1 MAERE
6 GLFKRL
12 GQGFDRYIGGL
23 LGEDLSKMTPEER
36 AAARRSAIGII
47 GRGMVSPEGGSA
59 ALTNVMQ
66 MRAAQRERPRIQAAE
81 KERERIAGRL
91 FGEDLGARVITQE
104 EAQRIGNPKLAGT
117 IRPRQNFT
125 NLPATESEGLTE
137 VIPTSRYVADPK
149 DALRRL
155 MGTTAGRDLSAM
167 DPDFARFVQESV
179 TGRTVGGATYNPL
192 TGQYTS
198 PMEAPKLTDDLREY
212 QVARAQGYQGS
223 FVDYQRE
230 MKGAGAQR
238 IIFPGQ
244 EGEKEYEKI
253 AGKTRFESQDAAFK
267 AAQAAADNLGKVYE
281 TLNILETG
289 QPFTGALAE
298 TELSIARLKQKLAG
312 REDQRITDTEVLDA
326 LLGSEVFAQLS
337 ALGVGARGLD
347 TPAEREFLRQVV
359 TGTISLNAET
369 LKKMTEIRANVSNRI
384 IDRYNQRVE
393 KGELDNYFR
402 SMGIPKSTIEKPQR
416 PSAQTIKEGTRAVSI
431 DGRTTAVFRNGR
443 WVDERTG
450 QPIGAR

>member
-12 GQGFDRYIGGL
+12 GRGFDRYVGGL
-23 LGEDLSKMTPEER
+23 LGEDLATMTPEER

-66 MRAAQRERPRIQAAE
+66 ARAAQREKPRMQAAE
-81 KERERIAGRL
+81 RERERIAARL
-91 FGEDLGARVITQE
+91 FGGAAPSGGFIESPVE
-104 EAQRIGNPKLAGT
+104 GEAPTPLSSYY
-117 IRPRQNFT
+117 RQ
-125 NLPATESEGLTE
+125 
-137 VIPTSRYVADPK
+137 DPQ

-155 MGTTAGRDLSAM
+155 YSPSGRDVAAI
-167 DPDFARFVQESV
+167 DPEFARFVQESA
-179 TGRTVGGATYNPL
+179 TGRTVGGAVYNPL

-198 PMEAPKLTDDLREY
+198 PPEPPKLTDDLREY

-281 TLNILETG
+281 TLNILESG
-289 QPFTGALAE
+289 QPFTGALAD